1 MTWDAFQHRPLAQHL
16 IGQGADP
23 NATGFL
29 KQTPLIIASIHHQL
43 DLVAYFAN
51 LPAIE
56 LNRVDDLG
64 RTALFF
70 AGRDGNLDIL
80 NILLDSGADSTI
92 GNMYCRTP
100 LHMAARHS
108 HFRPPDLEDYS
119 LLPNSKIIT
128 KSVPGKMVLVS
139 FNSLHKFSMAASLL

>member
-1 MTWDAFQHRPLAQHL
+1 MTKLDKDLLAVAQSSDLEKVKHL
-16 IGQGADP
+16 IGEGADP

-29 KQTPLIIASIHHQL
+29 KQTPLIIASIHNQP
-43 DLVAYFAN
+43 DLVAYLAN

-70 AGRDGNLDIL
+70 AGRNGNLDVL

-92 GNMYCRTP
+92 GNVWLDSASRGRQE
-100 LHMAARHS
+100 LS
-108 HFRPPDLEDYS
+108 HNVHRYS
-119 LLPNSKIIT
+119 
-128 KSVPGKMVLVS
+128 VR
-139 FNSLHKFSMAASLL
+139 